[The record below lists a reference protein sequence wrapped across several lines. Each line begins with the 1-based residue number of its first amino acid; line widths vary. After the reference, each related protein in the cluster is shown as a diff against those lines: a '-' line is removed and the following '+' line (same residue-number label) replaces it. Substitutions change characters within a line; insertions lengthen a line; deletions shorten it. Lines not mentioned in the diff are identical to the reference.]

1 MIHSKIQQFKSKYAK
16 TMAFTLTE
24 VLLATALVGVV
35 SMLAVSALNVSGQI
49 QGIQSNKIVQS
60 AMMEIQASF
69 TKYKQRNGMVDG
81 STYFNPMFDS
91 IDGTNVVG
99 LLALDGLT
107 PTGSAMTCN
116 QSTYPGWKCT
126 RLKSGAVVIYNGEA
140 LTWNQVPLYT
150 PRNIRVAGIS
160 IDPDGVDS
168 SATNDA
174 GQTVK
179 LLFTMQGHFLTS
191 TPWQWA
197 QVINPVTNIAQWADI
212 EQPRYFRLD
221 K

>member
-49 QGIQSNKIVQS
+49 QAIQANKVVQS
-60 AMMEIQASF
+60 AMMEIQAAF
-69 TKYKQRNGMVDG
+69 TKYKQRNGMIDE
-81 STYFNPMFDS
+81 STPWVAFFDN
-91 IDGTNVVG
+91 IDGTLITTPLV
-99 LLALDGLT
+99 LDHHN
-107 PTGSAMTCN
+107 PTSPTVTCN
-116 QSTYPGWKCT
+116 HLGNVRCI
-126 RLKSGAVVIYNGEA
+126 RLKSGAVVMYWHQTSLLWGQTNIF
-140 LTWNQVPLYT
+140 V
-150 PRNIRVAGIS
+150 PRNIRVRGII

-168 SATNDA
+168 SPTNDA
-174 GQTVK
+174 GQPVK

-191 TPWQWA
+191 TNAQWD
-197 QVINPVTNIAQWADI
+197 QVINPVTNIAEWADI